1 VLNVLHARRP
11 YSLGIPD
18 LAGSEGPP
26 LALLGPV
33 ARSVVAPLSG
43 QELTDQSNRFIA
55 YDLVGFGDRSDRD
68 H

>member
-11 YSLGIPD
+11 HSLGIPD

-43 QELTDQSNRFIA
+43 QERTLSGRINQTD
-55 YDLVGFGDRSDRD
+55 L
-68 H
+68 